1 VTQFYLNRGYAPK
14 FVLLPFALADSELIE
29 DLFRQRFTTNTKFKV
44 PARGDNVRLVEMAR
58 MNAVEEV
65 ERITSREERTDNVL
79 SLLGKMLKIPAPKRI
94 ESFDISNISGTDI
107 VGSMVVFMNG
117 RPKKSDYKRFSIRDI
132 AEQDDYAS
140 MHQVVLRRFTH
151 LKNADAGFDQAPD
164 LLLIDGGVAHAQVA
178 LQALNILQIQIPVFG
193 MVKDDRH
200 RTRGLVTPDGMEIA
214 IDTQQSVFAFIG
226 SIQEE
231 THRFAITYHRQ
242 LRSKRLQY
250 SELDRIP
257 GVGPKRKTALL
268 KTFQSISSIKQASVE
283 ELLRVLPAD
292 AANSVY
298 RHFHNTND

>member
-1 VTQFYLNRGYAPK
+1 
-14 FVLLPFALADSELIE
+14 
-29 DLFRQRFTTNTKFKV
+29 
-44 PARGDNVRLVEMAR
+44 M
-58 MNAVEEV
+58 
-65 ERITSREERTDNVL
+65 
-79 SLLGKMLKIPAPKRI
+79 
-94 ESFDISNISGTDI
+94 
-107 VGSMVVFMNG
+107 
-117 RPKKSDYKRFSIRDI
+117 
-132 AEQDDYAS
+132 
-140 MHQVVLRRFTH
+140 
-151 LKNADAGFDQAPD
+151 
-164 LLLIDGGVAHAQVA
+164 
-178 LQALNILQIQIPVFG
+178 QIPVFG

-257 GVGPKRKTALL
+257 GVGPKRKAALL
-268 KTFQSISSIKQASVE
+268 KIFQSISSIKQASLE

-298 RHFHNTND
+298 RYFHNTNGE